1 MNDIAA
7 GATALSAN
15 RRRWLLASV
24 AGAAVAAGAGVAWWR
39 GRSGIASETAPGVPA
54 AAASPGDAAAT
65 AKLWALT
72 LQSPDGSPL
81 ALASFRGKPLLV
93 NFWATWCAPC
103 VQEMPMLDAFYRE
116 HAAKGFQIV
125 GLAIDQPSSVRTF
138 LQKTPVTFPIG
149 LAGFEGTELTRAMGN
164 TAGGLP
170 FSVAIAADGGILQ
183 RRIGRVTDAD
193 LKAWS
198 GGA

>member
-1 MNDIAA
+1 MNEIAA
-7 GATALSAN
+7 GLTASPAN

-24 AGAAVAAGAGVAWWR
+24 AGAAVVAGAGVAWWR
-39 GRSGIASETAPGVPA
+39 NRPGAVPA
-54 AAASPGDAAAT
+54 AAPQSPEDVAAT

-72 LQSPDGSPL
+72 LQAADGSPL

-149 LAGFEGTELTRAMGN
+149 LAGFEGTELTRTMGN

-170 FSVAIAADGGILQ
+170 FSVAIAADGGIVQ
-183 RRIGRVTDAD
+183 RRMGRVTDAD

-198 GGA
+198 AGA

>member
-1 MNDIAA
+1 MNDFAA
-7 GATALSAN
+7 GAGLSAN

-39 GRSGIASETAPGVPA
+39 NNRPA
-54 AAASPGDAAAT
+54 AVPVAPSSPEDAAAT

-72 LQSPDGSPL
+72 LPGPDGSPL

-125 GLAIDQPSSVRTF
+125 GLAIDQPTSVRTF

-170 FSVAIAADGGILQ
+170 FSVAIAADGNILQ
-183 RRIGRVTDAD
+183 RRMGRVTAAD

>member
-7 GATALSAN
+7 APTGLPAN

-24 AGAAVAAGAGVAWWR
+24 AGAAVVAGVGAALWRGGAGKA
-39 GRSGIASETAPGVPA
+39 APPA
-54 AAASPGDAAAT
+54 KPPSPEDAAAT
-65 AKLWALT
+65 AKLWSLT

-81 ALASFRGKPLLV
+81 ALASFKGKPLLV

-149 LAGFEGTELTRAMGN
+149 LAGFEGTELTRVMGN

-183 RRIGRVTDAD
+183 RRMGRVSEAD
-193 LKAWS
+193 LKSWS

>member
-7 GATALSAN
+7 GPTALSAN

-24 AGAAVAAGAGVAWWR
+24 AGAAVAAGAGVALWR
-39 GRSGIASETAPGVPA
+39 SRQTAVPA
-54 AAASPGDAAAT
+54 TPAAPLSPEDAAAT
-65 AKLWALT
+65 GKLWGLT
-72 LQSPDGSPL
+72 LPPGPDGSPL

-116 HAAKGFQIV
+116 HAGKGFQIV

-149 LAGFEGTELTRAMGN
+149 LAGFEGTELTRVMGN

-170 FSVAIAADGGILQ
+170 FSVAIAADGSIVQ
-183 RRIGRVTDAD
+183 RRMGRVTEAD
-193 LKAWS
+193 LKTWS

>member
-1 MNDIAA
+1 MNDFAA
-7 GATALSAN
+7 GPTALPAN

-39 GRSGIASETAPGVPA
+39 NRQVAAPV
-54 AAASPGDAAAT
+54 AAASPEDAAAT
-65 AKLWALT
+65 AKLWGLT
-72 LQSPDGSPL
+72 LPSPDGSPL

-125 GLAIDQPSSVRTF
+125 GLAIDQPTSVRTF

-170 FSVAIAADGGILQ
+170 FSVAIAADGGIVQ